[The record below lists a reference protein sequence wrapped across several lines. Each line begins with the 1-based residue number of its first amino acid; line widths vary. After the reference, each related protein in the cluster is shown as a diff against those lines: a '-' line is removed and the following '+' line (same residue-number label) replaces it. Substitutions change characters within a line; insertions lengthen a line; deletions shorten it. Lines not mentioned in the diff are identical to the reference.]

1 MPSTSRSAQIAQII
15 QKRRPLA
22 QKIETVESNL
32 KTLSAALRKL
42 EKQRD
47 QILVDDFGTVG
58 RLREMG
64 LLGLRG

>member
-47 QILVDDFGTVG
+47 Q
-58 RLREMG
+58 
-64 LLGLRG
+64 